1 MVIGALSPV
10 ADHRLTCIKCAG
22 APDGM
27 LDLQFTAQLL
37 KETAVFKAK
46 LIAAAAAIALFGTLG
61 GCATLEAG
69 SGGTSPYA
77 GRHDHNRDAKQGAA
91 PSYTPTAPV
100 TRKSL
105 RPAS

>member
-1 MVIGALSPV
+1 M
-10 ADHRLTCIKCAG
+10 RRRAG
-22 APDGM
+22 WHAGFE
-27 LDLQFTAQLL
+27 LTAQLL

-46 LIAAAAAIALFGTLG
+46 LIVAAAAITLVGTLG